1 MTDCVL
7 LPAGGRILVTV
18 MVDTKF
24 EAEMVGE
31 TIGEPFS
38 TPRRQSVNSAMFAT
52 GQMQD
57 HISKKKGMQPADGI
71 STIRAN
77 REIVR
82 QLLQK

>member
-1 MTDCVL
+1 
-7 LPAGGRILVTV
+7 

-31 TIGEPFS
+31 MIGEPFS
-38 TPRRQSVNSAMFAT
+38 TPRRQSVNSTMFTT

-71 STIRAN
+71 NTIRAN
-77 REIVR
+77 RETVR